1 MRKILFIVFIVLISV
16 SALTACRS
24 TAPGAVSQ
32 GSLTLVDGL
41 QRSVTLQQPAQ
52 RIVALAP
59 SVSEV
64 LFAVGA
70 GAQLVGRHAL
80 AHYPADVT
88 SITDIGGSMGEYSLE
103 TITRLQPD
111 LVIAA
116 EINTPEQVQAL
127 EQLGLNVY
135 YLNNP
140 ANLEGLYQMIATVGQ
155 LSGHQ
160 HEADALNAS
169 LKQRVKKVEKTV
181 AKAESTPL
189 VFYELD
195 GSDPAKPWT
204 PGPGTY
210 MDELISEAGG
220 MNVGAVLSSAWAQIS
235 IEELLVKNPHI
246 ILLGDSIYGVTPEQV
261 AARPGWDGLSA
272 VQEGQVYAFNDDLVS
287 LPGPRLVDGLE
298 ELARLLHPELYQ

>member
-1 MRKILFIVFIVLISV
+1 MKKRLSILVVLLSIIFM
-16 SALTACRS
+16 SACS
-24 TAPGAVSQ
+24 TAGKAPTAG
-32 GSLTLVDGL
+32 GTITLEDGL
-41 QRSVTLQQPAQ
+41 KRTVTLQQPAQ

-64 LFAVGA
+64 LFAMGA
-70 GAQLVGRHAL
+70 GPQVVGRHTL
-80 AHYPADVT
+80 AHFPAEATD
-88 SITDIGGSMGEYSLE
+88 ITDIGGSMGEYSLE
-103 TITRLQPD
+103 TITSLQPD

-140 ANLEGLYQMIATVGQ
+140 ANLDGLYQMIATVGQ

-160 HEADALNAS
+160 QEADDLNTS

-181 AKAESTPL
+181 AKANSTPL

-210 MDELISEAGG
+210 MNELITTAGG
-220 MNVGAVLSSAWAQIS
+220 TNVGAVLSSAWAQIS
-235 IEELLVKNPHI
+235 IEELLVQNPHI
-246 ILLGDSIYGVTPEQV
+246 VLLGDSIYGVTPEQV
-261 AARPGWDGLSA
+261 IARPGWDALSA
-272 VQEGQVYAFNDDLVS
+272 VKEGRVYAFNDDLVS

-298 ELARLLHPELYQ
+298 ELARLLHPELYK